1 LINPGHILT
10 KDGVWERKM
19 LNNKEE
25 FEKFISLNIPL
36 GRIGQVEDVA
46 ELVFLTANNDF
57 GKYLT
62 GSRINLDG
70 GTSLIS

>member
-1 LINPGHILT
+1 LT

-19 LNNKEE
+19 QSGKEE
-25 FEKFISLNIPL
+25 FEKFISQNIPL

-46 ELVFLTANNDF
+46 ELVFLTANSEF

-62 GSRINLDG
+62 GARITLDG

>member
-1 LINPGHILT
+1 
-10 KDGVWERKM
+10 
-19 LNNKEE
+19 
-25 FEKFISLNIPL
+25 
-36 GRIGQVEDVA
+36 VEDVA